1 MNIPAIRQKA
11 VRILKEMG
19 VVSAPVDVEG
29 VASFLGI
36 DVRKNPTKDEISG
49 FLFKQA
55 GAKAVIG
62 INSLHH
68 TNRQRFTLSHEI
80 GHYVLHPQEEMHVDK
95 FVLQFRDSK
104 SSKGEDELEKE
115 ANRFAA
121 ELLMPKEFLVRDVQ
135 EIGLQDLHDDEAVK
149 QLAKK
154 YEVSVQAMT
163 TRLTSLGFQ

>member
-1 MNIPAIRQKA
+1 
-11 VRILKEMG
+11 MG
-19 VVSAPVDVEG
+19 VASAPVDVER

-49 FLFKQA
+49 FLFKQP
-55 GAKAVIG
+55 GVLPVIG

-68 TNRQRFTLSHEI
+68 PNRQRFTLSHEI
-80 GHYVLHPQEEMHVDK
+80 GHFVLHPQEDMHVDK

-104 SSKGEDELEKE
+104 SSTGEDELERE

-121 ELLMPKEFLVRDVQ
+121 ELLMPKEFLQRDLT
-135 EIGLQDLHDDEAVK
+135 EFGLHDLHDDEAVK

-163 TRLTSLGFQ
+163 TRLTSLGFA